1 MKKLLLTL
9 ALIVSVLTLSAQKFT
24 VTEKETGNVV
34 ENGSNFYVYGEGNA
48 WGELLLELLVTANED
63 VTLIAERLEIQV
75 VEGTYNMICLDQCYA
90 PTLSVT
96 PPVAFAAGDTKDF
109 SMHYQYENSFDE
121 VVGQEQIIQYNLY
134 EEGSHEMFV
143 INVVFKYSSNGI
155 SDNSIVEEFSNA
167 YPMPASDI
175 VSFDYN
181 FSSSANEAYV
191 AIYSM
196 TGQEIMRSDINDL
209 QGKVSF
215 NVSDLA
221 DGVYFYSLVVN
232 GETVKSSKLVVR
244 K

>member
-1 MKKLLLTL
+1 
-9 ALIVSVLTLSAQKFT
+9 
-24 VTEKETGNVV
+24 
-34 ENGSNFYVYGEGNA
+34 
-48 WGELLLELLVTANED
+48 
-63 VTLIAERLEIQV
+63 
-75 VEGTYNMICLDQCYA
+75 
-90 PTLSVT
+90 
-96 PPVAFAAGDTKDF
+96 
-109 SMHYQYENSFDE
+109 
-121 VVGQEQIIQYNLY
+121 
-134 EEGSHEMFV
+134 MFV

-232 GETVKSSKLVVR
+232 GKTEKSSKLVVSR
-244 K
+244 